1 MYLYTHIAD
10 IAIISLSFRIMFWS

>member
-10 IAIISLSFRIMFWS
+10 IAIISLSFYIMFWS